1 MITSEMC
8 CDAVSHVHLESP
20 ILKFADLLGETW
32 FVSHR
37 YKITSAAKDFAAW
50 LHLCKTS
57 KTVPTVQVKGEKVQQ
72 MEQTANQL
80 IPLLLR
86 LTVSINV
93 EKVKW

>member
-50 LHLCKTS
+50 LHLCETS
-57 KTVPTVQVKGEKVQQ
+57 KNSTNRTGQRWETSADGTKCKPVNTLFAK
-72 MEQTANQL
+72 
-80 IPLLLR
+80 
-86 LTVSINV
+86 INGFH
-93 EKVKW
+93 

>member
-37 YKITSAAKDFAAW
+37 YKITSTAKDFAA
-50 LHLCKTS
+50 
-57 KTVPTVQVKGEKVQQ
+57 
-72 MEQTANQL
+72 
-80 IPLLLR
+80 
-86 LTVSINV
+86 
-93 EKVKW
+93 

>member
-37 YKITSAAKDFAAW
+37 YKITSAAKDFAA
-50 LHLCKTS
+50 
-57 KTVPTVQVKGEKVQQ
+57 
-72 MEQTANQL
+72 
-80 IPLLLR
+80 
-86 LTVSINV
+86 
-93 EKVKW
+93 